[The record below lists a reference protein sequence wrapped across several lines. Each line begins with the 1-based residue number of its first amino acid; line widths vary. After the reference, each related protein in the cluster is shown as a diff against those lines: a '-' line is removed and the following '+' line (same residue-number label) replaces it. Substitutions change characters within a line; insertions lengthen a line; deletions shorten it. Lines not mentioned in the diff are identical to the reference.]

1 MFLNYNITVMISL
14 PNEDSFLFFNIKI
27 QCSPNIQLSLIYYFK
42 SFKHKVEN
50 PKKYHKRLHV
60 NMFM

>member
-1 MFLNYNITVMISL
+1 MFLIYNITVMISL

-27 QCSPNIQLSLIYYFK
+27 QCRPNIQLSLIYYFK

-50 PKKYHKRLHV
+50 P
-60 NMFM
+60 

>member
-27 QCSPNIQLSLIYYFK
+27 QCNPNIQLSLIIILN
-42 SFKHKVEN
+42 HLKVEN
-50 PKKYHKRLHV
+50 P
-60 NMFM
+60 

>member
-42 SFKHKVEN
+42 SFKSGKSLEVS
-50 PKKYHKRLHV
+50 
-60 NMFM
+60 